1 MRVLGVDIGLKRT
14 GLALSDETGSAIKL
28 LPNLV
33 ARSRAQAVDKIVH
46 LVLDFTIKVV
56 VIGCPR
62 PNTTGSKAIASRAAG
77 LKEALEVCFHEQSL
91 EVSVILWDEELTS
104 KSASA
109 KLVAAGVPK
118 KKRTTMLDAAS
129 AAILVEEFLYESKGQ
144 V

>member
-14 GLALSDETGSAIKL
+14 GLALSDETGVAIKL

-33 ARSRAQAVDKIVH
+33 AHSRAQAVDKITR
-46 LVLDFTIKVV
+46 LVLDFTIKAV

-77 LKEALEVCFHEQSL
+77 LKEALEACFQERGL
-91 EVSVILWDEELTS
+91 VVLVTLWDEEFTS

-109 KLVAAGVPK
+109 KLVSAGVPK
-118 KKRTTMLDAAS
+118 NKRTTMLDAAS
-129 AAILVEEFLYESKGQ
+129 AAILVEEFLYEYKGQ